1 MATQSAPV
9 LITRPR
15 DEAEA
20 LAKALTARFGARVR
34 PVVTPLIAP
43 RFLTPLIPDLPYAA
57 VVFTSAQAVEGAR
70 LLHRKLPEL
79 AWCVG
84 RKTAAVARA
93 AGFDARSADGDGDVH
108 ALTTAILERPPG
120 GRVLYLRGVN
130 THGNLLEKLNSS
142 GIAADEAIVYAQEPQ
157 AMSPEAASFL
167 SSDIDLIVP
176 LFSSRTATLLRA
188 AAPPVIVARLHLAAM
203 SAAVAAAVADLP
215 LSAKVI
221 ARHPDLD
228 NMLDAVETLLADL
241 PAP

>member
-70 LLHRKLPEL
+70 LLQRKLPEL

-93 AGFDARSADGDGDVH
+93 AGFDAHSADGDVH

-142 GIAADEAIVYAQEPQ
+142 GIAADESIVYAQEPQ
-157 AMSPEAASFL
+157 ALSPEADSLL
-167 SSDIDLIVP
+167 SSDVDLIVP
-176 LFSSRTATLLRA
+176 LFSSSTATLLRA
-188 AAPPVIVARLHLAAM
+188 AVPPVIVARLHLAAM